1 MVTPLPS
8 RRGRSTLGCLVT
20 LLIVVTIC
28 YFGVNVGKVFYRH
41 YAFQDAMKQEARF
54 ASHRTDDEI
63 AAHLRSLVDSLGLPD
78 GAKRVH
84 IRRGDRTIFIW
95 SDYFETVELPG
106 VAKDVELTAHVE
118 RAF

>member
-1 MVTPLPS
+1 MVAAP

-20 LLIVVTIC
+20 LLILVTIG
-28 YFGVNVGKVFYRH
+28 YFGINAGKVYYRR

-54 ASHRTDDEI
+54 AAHRSDEEI
-63 AAHLRSLVDSLGLPD
+63 VDHLRSLVDSLGLPQ

-84 IRRGDRTIFIW
+84 IRRGQRMIFIW
-95 SDYFETVELPG
+95 SDYFETIELPG
-106 VAKDVELTAHVE
+106 TTRDVELTAHVE

>member
-1 MVTPLPS
+1 MTAP
-8 RRGRSTLGCLVT
+8 RRGASTLGCLFT
-20 LLIVVTIC
+20 LLIVVVIA
-28 YFGVNVGKVFYRH
+28 YFGVNIGKVFYRR

-54 ASHRTDDEI
+54 ASHRTDAEI
-63 AAHLRSLVDSLGLPD
+63 TSHLQALADSLGLPA

-95 SDYFETVELPG
+95 SDYFETIELPG
-106 VAKDVELTAHVE
+106 VVKDVELTAHVE

>member
-1 MVTPLPS
+1 MVSAP
-8 RRGRSTLGCLVT
+8 RRGRSTLGCLFT

-54 ASHRTDDEI
+54 ASHRSDAEI
-63 AAHLRSLVDSLGLPD
+63 ASHLSALVDSLGLPV

-84 IRRGDRTIFIW
+84 IRRGERTIFIW
-95 SDYFETVELPG
+95 SDYFETLELPG
-106 VAKDVELTAHVE
+106 MAKEVELTAHVE